1 MRFFREQW
9 SNEGSLQIILDK
21 WKRLTYNMLVRVC
34 GQSLLPARPGA
45 KSPKGGAINMAKI
58 TGKYEVLYIIDPAQG
73 EEGIAALV
81 EKFKA
86 MVEAEGTLTN
96 IDEWGKRRLAYPI
109 NDLNEGYY
117 VLMNFESKPAFP
129 AEMERVMKITEGI
142 MRCLTT
148 VVEG

>member
-1 MRFFREQW
+1 
-9 SNEGSLQIILDK
+9 
-21 WKRLTYNMLVRVC
+21 
-34 GQSLLPARPGA
+34 
-45 KSPKGGAINMAKI
+45 MAKI
-58 TGKYEVLYIIDPAQG
+58 TGKYEVLYILNPALG

-86 MVEAEGTLTN
+86 MVEAEGTVSN
-96 IDEWGKRRLAYPI
+96 VDEWGKRRLAYPI
-109 NDLNEGYY
+109 NDLPEGYY

-129 AEMERVMKITEGI
+129 AELERVMKITEGV

>member
-1 MRFFREQW
+1 
-9 SNEGSLQIILDK
+9 
-21 WKRLTYNMLVRVC
+21 
-34 GQSLLPARPGA
+34 
-45 KSPKGGAINMAKI
+45 MAKI
-58 TGKYEVLYIIDPAQG
+58 TGKYEVLYIINPALG

-109 NDLNEGYY
+109 NDLPEGYY
-117 VLMNFESKPAFP
+117 VLMNFESNPAFP
-129 AEMERVMKITEGI
+129 AEMERVMKITEGV

-148 VVEG
+148 AVEE